1 MLHVNQPPGGRFPE
15 RWHASAAVRENL
27 RDLNGWAMLAVDVIG
42 KHRAGSGLPS
52 LGSRSADPSRDPLST
67 ITISRAGQFTILRS
81 DHAFRRCPR
90 KRRRA
95 MAGPARAWRLTVT
108 GCGRAIRPGPNGPNG
123 REEKT

>member
-1 MLHVNQPPGGRFPE
+1 MLHVDQPPGGRFPE

-67 ITISRAGQFTILRS
+67 ITISRACLAAHGNRLRPGHS
-81 DHAFRRCPR
+81 
-90 KRRRA
+90 
-95 MAGPARAWRLTVT
+95 ARAEWPEWPGRKDLTMT
-108 GCGRAIRPGPNGPNG
+108 CH
-123 REEKT
+123 T